1 MAAFASFRE
10 RFSSRAVRVFPGP
23 FDLTRTALGL
33 FFHMVFQRNRAQ
45 GPTGHMIICDESRD
59 TIFISC

>member
-10 RFSSRAVRVFPGP
+10 CFSSGAVRVFPGP
-23 FDLTRTALGL
+23 FDLTPSGL

-45 GPTGHMIICDESRD
+45 GRTGHMIICDESRD
-59 TIFISC
+59 IIFISC